1 MTEPMPLTRLDPTER
16 RLLPVVTVVPY
27 VLLALLALTAP
38 AFCHGRTLLAV
49 LVLCAADAAWMLWMF
64 TLHPAWRV
72 RPRPM
77 AVFFTGQVLIMF
89 ALVIKDPWFG
99 FFTPAG
105 YFYAACLLRW
115 PWQLAGVA
123 SVAVVAATAQS
134 AAVNKGTPLGVLV
147 YVAVIAVNA
156 VPLCGAFWLARKQ
169 DQAKDVREQ
178 SLTEV
183 SEANRRLEATL
194 AENAGLHEQ
203 LVTQAREAGI
213 LDERQRMA
221 REIHDTLAQGLTGI
235 ITQLQAAEQAAGDP
249 DGWRRHF
256 AAATQLARES
266 LSEAR
271 RSVDAL
277 RPEPLGDRAAERRA
291 GRRGR
296 PLVRAV
302 PDPGPGCHDRH
313 GPADAGR
320 GRVRAAAHRAGG
332 TGERGQARPGDPGR
346 RDPFLPGERG
356 GPGRPGRRRG
366 VRTGSA
372 RGRRERRRPR
382 RRVRPDRDAA
392 ADRGPGRDAAGGI
405 RTQRHRRLGLHSGRG
420 GGGGGGPVSGPA
432 GERAPIRLLIAD
444 DHPVVRDGLSN
455 MFARDPE
462 FEVLGEA
469 ADGSEAV
476 RLAQALQPDVIL
488 MDLRMPR
495 MDGLTAI
502 TELARRGIPA
512 RVLVLTTYDTDSHVL
527 PAIEAGATGYLLKD
541 APRDDLLRAVRAAAH
556 GEAVLSP
563 SVAARLMSQ
572 FRSPRP
578 EAPAPGPLSQREL
591 EVLELV
597 AAGSTNREAAA
608 RLFISEAT
616 IKSHLLNIYGKLGVS
631 DRAAA
636 VGEAYNRGLL
646 TPGSAGRS

>member
-1 MTEPMPLTRLDPTER
+1 
-16 RLLPVVTVVPY
+16 
-27 VLLALLALTAP
+27 
-38 AFCHGRTLLAV
+38 
-49 LVLCAADAAWMLWMF
+49 
-64 TLHPAWRV
+64 
-72 RPRPM
+72 
-77 AVFFTGQVLIMF
+77 
-89 ALVIKDPWFG
+89 
-99 FFTPAG
+99 
-105 YFYAACLLRW
+105 
-115 PWQLAGVA
+115 
-123 SVAVVAATAQS
+123 
-134 AAVNKGTPLGVLV
+134 
-147 YVAVIAVNA
+147 
-156 VPLCGAFWLARKQ
+156 
-169 DQAKDVREQ
+169 
-178 SLTEV
+178 
-183 SEANRRLEATL
+183 
-194 AENAGLHEQ
+194 
-203 LVTQAREAGI
+203 
-213 LDERQRMA
+213 
-221 REIHDTLAQGLTGI
+221 
-235 ITQLQAAEQAAGDP
+235 
-249 DGWRRHF
+249 
-256 AAATQLARES
+256 
-266 LSEAR
+266 
-271 RSVDAL
+271 
-277 RPEPLGDRAAERRA
+277 
-291 GRRGR
+291 
-296 PLVRAV
+296 
-302 PDPGPGCHDRH
+302 
-313 GPADAGR
+313 
-320 GRVRAAAHRAGG
+320 
-332 TGERGQARPGDPGR
+332 
-346 RDPFLPGERG
+346 
-356 GPGRPGRRRG
+356 
-366 VRTGSA
+366 
-372 RGRRERRRPR
+372 
-382 RRVRPDRDAA
+382 
-392 ADRGPGRDAAGGI
+392 
-405 RTQRHRRLGLHSGRG
+405 
-420 GGGGGGPVSGPA
+420 VSGPG

-476 RLAQALQPDVIL
+476 RLAQALRPDVIL

-572 FRSPRP
+572 FRSPGP